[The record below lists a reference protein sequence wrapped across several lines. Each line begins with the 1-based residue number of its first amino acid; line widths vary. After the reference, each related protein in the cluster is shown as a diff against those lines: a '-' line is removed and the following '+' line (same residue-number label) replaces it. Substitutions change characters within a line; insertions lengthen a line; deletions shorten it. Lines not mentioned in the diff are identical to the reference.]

1 MTKIIVSLPQDLLN
15 IINQTSK
22 ELKTSR
28 SKLFREAIIRY
39 LSEIKQKR
47 LEALMAEGY
56 EEMAEENLSDA
67 CAFLGATK
75 SLAEQ
80 ENV

>member
-1 MTKIIVSLPQDLLN
+1 MTKVIVTLPEDLLST
-15 IINQTSK
+15 IDQTSK

-28 SKLFREAIIRY
+28 SKFFREAVIKY
-39 LSEIKQKR
+39 LSEIKQRKF
-47 LEALMAEGY
+47 EALMAEGY
-56 EEMAEENLSDA
+56 KEMAEEDLLDA
-67 CAFLGATK
+67 QAFLGATD